1 VRLSRQPR
9 RVSPDLFDLSPPEA
23 LRFHASRKHP
33 SGGVWPTMVALV
45 MNGAY
50 GTSHVSWAAGKRRSF
65 DYGAEQPFRLFV
77 VAQRR
82 NCCPD
87 CPEQM
92 RLSSAPCDVVE
103 FLDLADA
110 IGFCWREA
118 IGRRLC
124 RDSCAALD
132 APARR
137 STNWPRMKEDHAH
150 SRCRAGKGRH
160 AIKAVGMVLVLE
172 SARPRN
178 IIAPANRRSGQLLP
192 RPV

>member
-1 VRLSRQPR
+1 
-9 RVSPDLFDLSPPEA
+9 VSPDLFDLSPPEA

-87 CPEQM
+87 CLEQM
-92 RLSSAPCDVVE
+92 RLSSAPCDAMWWN
-103 FLDLADA
+103 FWTLPTPLASAGAKRSAGDYAA
-110 IGFCWREA
+110 IAVPLWMHLPGAVR
-118 IGRRLC
+118 IGR
-124 RDSCAALD
+124 
-132 APARR
+132 
-137 STNWPRMKEDHAH
+137 
-150 SRCRAGKGRH
+150 G
-160 AIKAVGMVLVLE
+160 
-172 SARPRN
+172 
-178 IIAPANRRSGQLLP
+178 
-192 RPV
+192 